1 MNMLTAHGIHLQTY
15 LYIHQVGNQTVFL
28 HRTRPVI
35 LWEYEPSRM
44 VIISDLDLPVVPE
57 LRLGFIIHVPN
68 APARQVYGTV
78 AWKES
83 SISFKAHQYGIRIES
98 PQQEPERMTK
108 HHNRPQRGGRAA
120 STPYESPC
128 DHDSFPGPGHHFD
141 IKA

>member
-15 LYIHQVGNQTVFL
+15 MYIHQVGDQTVFL

-44 VIISDLDLPVVPE
+44 VIISDLDLPGP
-57 LRLGFIIHVPN
+57 
-68 APARQVYGTV
+68 V

-128 DHDSFPGPGHHFD
+128 DHDSFPGTGHHFD